1 MTRLAVAPRSVPG
14 WVQGLV
20 EGAEP
25 GTLAPGTIEDGENFV
40 PTRAGRQR
48 TRGGSRIML
57 TLKDDNGTPAELDHV
72 CAIVPFTAVGGLIV
86 GWSDTENAHYAYR
99 VTADMDY
106 EPNEA
111 GAIKNLTTAPS
122 TTWDNASVPARP
134 VMAEVWEKMFIA
146 DATTDIT
153 ARNELLGFDN
163 AGTVTKC
170 SFQFAAGGAA
180 EIYPFCLEE
189 YNGVLFIAGYGTE
202 DAGDLDRPEFL
213 RHSFLG
219 KSPDAADGFDA
230 DSWNLIGAKGQ
241 RITALRKGRNILLV
255 AKENEFYRVSG
266 FGRAFA
272 GWQYQVNS
280 VENTQGLGIA
290 NPKAL
295 TFAEGFW
302 WGIGAQGPLR
312 TDGFTL
318 ESLVG
323 PRRPSWRGIDNVAD
337 SWVSYHPER
346 RLILFGL
353 HPTEAAS
360 GRSATWPWVIWT
372 WDIQRSVWQPNHKYG
387 ADLFHAS
394 AITTTTGSSSGAQGG
409 PSAAPS
415 SPSTTSETT
424 SGYQGNWTNGDATAA
439 TEFWEKEG
447 SGGTWTLID
456 VVDPGVAILART
468 GLTNHT
474 EYFWRVRHTKSGIK
488 SQWDVEASTSAKTLI
503 AVPGCTAAQ
512 VGSTSVI
519 ELTLTQISDGTDLV
533 VERQIDSGGYTV
545 WNTYLSQPSGTF
557 LVSDTGVECGEV
569 ADYKAR
575 SRDSGWP
582 ADSSYSTPSQVD
594 LTSGCSDE

>member
-1 MTRLAVAPRSVPG
+1 MTRLGVAPRDVPG
-14 WVQGLV
+14 WVQGVV

-25 GTLAPGTIEDGENFV
+25 GTLALGTIEDGENFV

-57 TLKDDNGTPAELDHV
+57 TLKDDNGTPAELAHV
-72 CAIVPFTAVGGLIV
+72 CAIVPFTAVGGLII
-86 GWSDTENAHYAYR
+86 GWSNTENAHYAYR
-99 VTADMDY
+99 VTADMGY

-111 GAIKNLTTAPS
+111 NSIKNLTTAPS
-122 TTWDNASVPARP
+122 TTWDNASAPARP

-146 DATTDIT
+146 DATTT
-153 ARNELLGFDN
+153 FSARNELLGFDN
-163 AGTVTKC
+163 AGTVTLPKFVFG
-170 SFQFAAGGAA
+170 SGASTA
-180 EIYPFCLEE
+180 LQPYCLEE

-219 KSPDAADGFDA
+219 KSPDAADGFHADA
-230 DSWNLIGAKGQ
+230 WNLIGSKGQ
-241 RITALRKGRNILLV
+241 RITALRKGRGILLV
-255 AKENEFYRVSG
+255 AKENEFHRVSG

-272 GWQYQVNS
+272 GWQYQVEP

-295 TFAEGFW
+295 VFAEGFW

-312 TDGFTL
+312 TDGFAL

-337 SWVSYHPER
+337 SWVGYHPER
-346 RLILFGL
+346 RLMLFGL
-353 HPTEAAS
+353 HPTESAT
-360 GRSATWPWVIWT
+360 GRSATYPWVVWA

-394 AITTTTGSSSGAQGG
+394 AITTTTGSSSGASGG

-415 SPSTTSETT
+415 SPSTSAETT
-424 SGYQGNWTNGDATAA
+424 SGYQGNWTNGDATAQ
-439 TEFWEKEG
+439 TEFWEKVG
-447 SGGTWTLID
+447 SGGTWRLETVIAAATALY
-456 VVDPGVAILART
+456 AQT
-468 GLTNHT
+468 GRTNHI
-474 EYFWRVRHTKSGIK
+474 EHFWRVRHTKSGIK
-488 SQWDVEASTSAKTLI
+488 SQWDVEAGTSAQTLI
-503 AVPGCTAAQ
+503 AVPGCSAAQ
-512 VGSTSVI
+512 VGSTSEV
-519 ELTLTQISDGTDLV
+519 ELTLTQNSDGTDLV

-545 WNTYLSQPSGTF
+545 WNTYSSQPSGTF
-557 LVSDTGVECGEV
+557 VVNDGGVECGEV

-582 ADSSYSTPSQVD
+582 ADSAYSTPSQVD
-594 LTSGCSDE
+594 LTVDCSDE